1 MRKQPQQR
9 RSRAMVDSILTATG
23 QCIVEHG
30 LEHVTTN
37 HIADA
42 AGINIASLYQYF
54 SDKDDLIAT
63 LVEKLSRD
71 ATQQV
76 SENYQ
81 RRQTEIDER
90 DLRQVTRSG
99 LRLSIAFLRSNT
111 LHLELLRHWQRLPVE
126 GAMTHLESYFT
137 EYCREYFAR
146 HFRDYPL
153 ADLRVR
159 LYVLI
164 NCVLLLMVRYL
175 GSEAPVVRE
184 DELVETVTEMMVR
197 LMEAGL
203 PDSARSESL

>member
-1 MRKQPQQR
+1 MRKQPRQQ
-9 RSRAMVDSILTATG
+9 RSRAMVDSILAATG
-23 QCIVEHG
+23 ACIVEHG

-37 HIADA
+37 HIADT

-54 SDKDDLIAT
+54 SDKDDLIST

-76 SENYQ
+76 SENFQ
-81 RRQTEIDER
+81 RRHAEIDQR

-99 LRLSIAFLRSNT
+99 LRLSIAFLRSNS

-126 GAMTHLESYFT
+126 GAMNHLEHYFT

-146 HFRDYPL
+146 HFREFPL

-164 NCVLLLMVRYL
+164 NCVLLLIVRYL
-175 GSEAPVVRE
+175 GSAAPPVRE

-197 LMEAGL
+197 LMETGVSEAGCG
-203 PDSARSESL
+203 AVI